1 MKLLKLTG
9 LIAVISL
16 GLIVPAS
23 AGASGE
29 IPEASFSLTPKSG
42 SFFNNA
48 FKSANWAVETGVSA
62 PNPPNTELLP
72 TRETTLRLPPETQ
85 MTFNPGNM
93 PVCPDSAIGPTTN
106 NSAPIPTIVAKC
118 PDSII
123 GNGTATFL
131 LARRNNPDTTP
142 PSLNGQVVIF
152 NGGLN
157 GGQPRL
163 KFWAYSYDTGVA
175 IYTESTVSP
184 EGEMQIPIP
193 QLTQDSAVN
202 SLNVDMPGVTQQIFL
217 PQQGIT
223 ITLPGG
229 QKPDYVQAQCTDGTF
244 PFSADFLLG
253 RRLSDGTPTGPQEL
267 FTDVGQNIDCTGIPG
282 SAKLGKLTVK
292 GPSTAKVGKTV
303 TYSVTIPNVG
313 GATATGVRLKV
324 AGRGVSVNSSVGS
337 IAGESSKTVKI
348 KAKFKNKGKIK
359 ATFTASSSNAGTQK
373 ATKTIT
379 VK

>member
-9 LIAVISL
+9 LVAVISF

-29 IPEASFSLTPKSG
+29 IPEASFSLTPKTG

-48 FKSANWAVETGVSA
+48 FKTADWRVETGVSA

-72 TRETTLRLPPETQ
+72 TRSTTLRLPPNTQ
-85 MTFNPGNM
+85 MNFNPGNL

-106 NSAPIPTIVAKC
+106 NSVPIPTIVSRC

-131 LARRNNPDTTP
+131 LARINNPNTTP
-142 PSLNGQVVIF
+142 PSLNGQVIVF

-175 IYTESTVSP
+175 IYTESTITPAGVM
-184 EGEMQIPIP
+184 EIPIP

-202 SLNVDMPGVTQQIFL
+202 SLNVNLPGETITQFL

-223 ITLPGG
+223 ITIPGG
-229 QKPDYVQAQCTDGTF
+229 QKPDYVQAQCTNGTF

-267 FTDVGQNIDCTGIPG
+267 FTNVGTGIDCTGIPAA
-282 SAKLGKLTVK
+282 AKLGKLTVK

-303 TYSVTIPNVG
+303 TYSVTIPNTG

-324 AGRGVSVNSSVGS
+324 AGRGVSINSSVGS
-337 IAGESSKTVKI
+337 IAGESRRTVKI
-348 KAKFKNKGKIK
+348 KAKFKSKGKIK

>member
-1 MKLLKLTG
+1 MKLLKLSG

-16 GLIVPAS
+16 GLVVPAS

-29 IPEASFSLTPKSG
+29 IPATSFTLAPKSG
-42 SFFNNA
+42 SFYTDA
-48 FKSANWAVETGVSA
+48 FKSANWATATSVSA
-62 PNPPNTELLP
+62 PNPPNVKIRP
-72 TRETTLRLPPETQ
+72 TRSTTLKMPPNTQ
-85 MTFNPGNM
+85 MTFNPGSM

-131 LARRNNPDTTP
+131 LAGNNRPEN
-142 PSLNGQVVIF
+142 PSTQLIGQVIVF
-152 NGGLN
+152 NGGTVD
-157 GGQPRL
+157 GQARL
-163 KFWAYSYDTGVA
+163 KFWAYSYDTNVA
-175 IYTESTVSP
+175 IYTESVLSTAGIL
-184 EGEMQIPIP
+184 EIPIP

-202 SLNVDMPGVTQQIFL
+202 RLDVEIPGKTQKIFL
-217 PQQGIT
+217 ENQGIE

-229 QKPDYVQAQCTDGTF
+229 QAPNYVQAKCTDGVF
-244 PFSADFLLG
+244 PYSADFLLG
-253 RRLSDGTPTGPQEL
+253 ARDTSGQPVGPQEL
-267 FTDVGQNIDCTGIPG
+267 FPDVGDDVPCTGVPAA
-282 SAKLGKLTVK
+282 AKLGKLTVK

-303 TYSVTIPNVG
+303 TYSVTIPNTG